1 VALEISGLAASAVDQ
16 SINNDNHGVGNA
28 SSSVGP
34 VATTAANE
42 ILLGV
47 TAIDGNAGLTAG
59 AGYTIPLG
67 GTIGTSQELGV
78 EYQIVSST
86 GSYSATMG
94 FRYANWNMG
103 LVTLK

>member
-1 VALEISGLAASAVDQ
+1 VALEISGLAASPVDQ
-16 SINNDNHGVGNA
+16 SINSDNHGVGNA
-28 SSSVGP
+28 SSNVGP
-34 VATTAANE
+34 VTITAANE

-59 AGYTIPLG
+59 VGYTIPLG